1 MDVKILHT
9 EKKIDKITVGEMGL
23 LRTTALLEEKL
34 IWPLPELGGACP
46 ETISVWLYRSLT
58 VLQASAVRDRMWSR

>member
-9 EKKIDKITVGEMGL
+9 EKKIDKITVGEMGP

-34 IWPLPELGGACP
+34 IWPLPELGRACP
-46 ETISVWLYRSLT
+46 GTLSVWLYHSLT
-58 VLQASAVRDRMWSR
+58 VL